1 MLGQAYV
8 RQRSVSE
15 LPKLKWINNSDLKKY
30 ERKDYEIYYMR
41 EVFHEYFNLRKVPD
55 YDYDYKDFQEWT

>member
-30 ERKDYEIYYMR
+30 ERKDY
-41 EVFHEYFNLRKVPD
+41 
-55 YDYDYKDFQEWT
+55 